1 MLWRSHRHTSVSF
14 QLPDRRRRSP
24 TATRTEDASRRV
36 KLQAVHIR
44 PQTCTN
50 NVGIQIQ
57 RHLYRHR
64 HRQMAL
70 KIMGKILQGPSSLSR
85 HLPSSKTRV
94 ILQRFQTRAQLSW
107 TVGHI
112 GLQPALRV
120 KSIYQLPPRTFMKL
134 LLLISNGQMVSNS
147 LITDLP
153 MFGPMNS
160 TTKDFNVWT
169 TFGIVSRTFYLMGR
183 GLD

>member
-1 MLWRSHRHTSVSF
+1 MLWRSHRHTRVSF

-24 TATRTEDASRRV
+24 TATRPEDASRRV
-36 KLQAVHIR
+36 KLPAVRIR

-50 NVGIQIQ
+50 NVEIQIQ
-57 RHLYRHR
+57 RHLHRHR
-64 HRQMAL
+64 HRQMAQ

-94 ILQRFQTRAQLSW
+94 ILRRFQTRLQLSW

-120 KSIYQLPPRTFMKL
+120 KPLIL
-134 LLLISNGQMVSNS
+134 L
-147 LITDLP
+147 
-153 MFGPMNS
+153 
-160 TTKDFNVWT
+160 
-169 TFGIVSRTFYLMGR
+169 VSRCILFPPKNLNMKWELPLLYYTHKR
-183 GLD
+183 